1 MKAFLQAV
9 KDYANKNQKTSN
21 RARFIV
27 ECLNDNE
34 ILEAIR
40 DAVSEQDAIECA
52 MEEAEC
58 CMEHHN
64 GKQYEEDL

>member
-1 MKAFLQAV
+1 MQAFLQAV
-9 KDYANKNQKTSN
+9 RDYANDNQKISN

-27 ECLNDNE
+27 EHLTDSE
-34 ILEAIR
+34 ILEAIS

-58 CMEHHN
+58 CMEYHN
-64 GKQYEEDL
+64 GKWLDEEF